1 MHIYIK
7 EWSDKTATIMIED
20 DTSLWTFK
28 TLEEASNFCRI
39 CYDINNVDCI
49 AYQAAE
55 NNYH

>member
-28 TLEEASNFCRI
+28 TVEEASNFCRI
-39 CYDINNVDCI
+39 CYDINNVDCMI
-49 AYQAAE
+49 FQATE